1 MNLFSKIWKNRGIIL
16 ISLLMATVLW
26 FYVIMENYPDDT
38 KSITG
43 IPVDIAFEG
52 STPDQLGLVMVGNN
66 LLAVNVVLEG
76 PRALLMQVT
85 RDNVAAKVNLNN
97 VQSPANHTLAI
108 EVTVPGGITIKSQ
121 SPEQVTIPFDNLMK
135 KQVPV
140 KVHRTGTVPEGYV
153 LDNPVPAPDTITLE
167 GPKSEVEPVAYA
179 QVELDVTGHEGDIK
193 LEQMEYKFYTADGK
207 ESAYTNFKVNTPT
220 VSVTISMLKLKQLPV
235 KVALINSSGGDES
248 SYARITLR
256 PSVIAVAGPAAMIDG
271 LNSVELPS
279 VDTCAISGTSEF
291 DIDILLPN
299 GLRNQSGSP
308 SINAVISFENAT
320 TRSFT
325 VRSFAVRNVPAGK
338 TVTVSTGSLYVKVRG
353 LSSTLSA
360 LKSSNITAVVD
371 LEGKSIDKGRQTV
384 PVKFEFPN
392 GTRAGVMNQYT
403 CVINVK

>member
-1 MNLFSKIWKNRGIIL
+1 MNRLSKIWKNRGIIL
-16 ISLLMATVLW
+16 LSLLIATGLW
-26 FYVIMENYPDDT
+26 FYVILENYPDDT
-38 KSITG
+38 KSISG

-85 RDNVAAKVNLNN
+85 RDNVTARVNLNN

-108 EVTVPGGITIKSQ
+108 EVSVPEGIKIKSQ

-153 LDNPVPAPDTITLE
+153 LDNPVPVPDTITLE
-167 GPKSEVEPVAYA
+167 GPESEVAPVAYA
-179 QVELDVTGHEGDIK
+179 QVEVDVTGYEGDIK
-193 LEQMEYKFYTADGK
+193 LEQMSYKFYTDEDK
-207 ESAYTNFKVNTPT
+207 ESTYTNFKVDSST
-220 VSVTISMLKLKQLPV
+220 VSMTISMLKLKQLPV
-235 KVALINSSGGDES
+235 KVALINTSGGDES
-248 SYARITLR
+248 SYAKIMLQ
-256 PSVIAVAGPAAMIDG
+256 PSAIAVAGPAATIDAI
-271 LNSVELPS
+271 NSVELPS
-279 VDTCAISGTSEF
+279 VDTCTLSGTSEF
-291 DIDILLPN
+291 DIDIVLPN

-320 TRSFT
+320 TKSYT
-325 VRSFAVRNVPAGK
+325 VRKFAVRNAPAGK
-338 TVTVSTGSLYVKVRG
+338 TVTVSTSSLYIKVRG
-353 LSSTLSA
+353 LSSALSA

-384 PVKFEFPN
+384 PVKFEFPD
-392 GTRAGVMNQYT
+392 GTRAGVMNRYT
-403 CVINVK
+403 CVIDVK